1 MKLDFPISLSVQV
14 DDKHAVL
21 CFCYLELRIKLS
33 VVTKNLTH
41 SGEPPTGLDSISCLY
56 KIASC

>member
-41 SGEPPTGLDSISCLY
+41 SGEPPTGLDSVSCL
-56 KIASC
+56 